1 MASVTKR
8 SFDAPDET
16 RAPDKTRMEVVELGG
31 VKAARLSFEPGW
43 RWSECVKPV
52 AGTDSCQQRHV
63 GTVVSGRLGIRHD
76 DGTEL
81 EIGSGEAYVIE
92 PGHDGWVVGDEAVV
106 AYEFDSSSAAT
117 YARPG

>member
-1 MASVTKR
+1 MASVTRK

-16 RAPDKTRMEVVELGG
+16 RAPDKTRMEVVDLGT
-31 VKAARLSFEPGW
+31 VKAGRLTLQPGW
-43 RWSECVKPV
+43 RWSACVRPV
-52 AGTDSCQQRHV
+52 AGGDSCQQRHV
-63 GTVVSGRLGIRHD
+63 GVVAAGRMGIRHD

-81 EIGSGEAYVIE
+81 EIGAGDAYVIE
-92 PGHDGWVVGDEAVV
+92 PGHDGWVVGDTAVV